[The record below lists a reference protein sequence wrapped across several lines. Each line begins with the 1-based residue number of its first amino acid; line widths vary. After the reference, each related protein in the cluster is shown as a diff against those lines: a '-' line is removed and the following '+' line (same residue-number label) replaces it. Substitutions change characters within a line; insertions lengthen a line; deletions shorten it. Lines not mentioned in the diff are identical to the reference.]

1 MKDLRQFIKTTIR
14 ECLNESRFEKR
25 DEEQYK
31 TCLMSDLTRMELIE
45 MFFNKVKTNP
55 NYNTDEPNLFK
66 LIDDWDGYDDQV
78 YIQNNLSDNEFIFW
92 EGWVDECWKGLYL
105 KPEYK
110 GLTKTDSIEKVIRDR
125 FPRIGQEFGFKI
137 KEFDYFI
144 HEDEFIM
151 KVVFYK

>member
-1 MKDLRQFIKTTIR
+1 MSQKNCYMCKNWEAANKLGFPNSEGLGLCYFINKI
-14 ECLNESRFEKR
+14 EKKQG
-25 DEEQYK
+25 DEIDTK
-31 TCLMSDLTRMELIE
+31 SV
-45 MFFNKVKTNP
+45 KVGFTVS
-55 NYNTDEPNLFK
+55 
-66 LIDDWDGYDDQV
+66 I
-78 YIQNNLSDNEFIFW
+78 IQNNLSDNEFIFW

-137 KEFDYFI
+137 KEYDYFK
-144 HEDEFIM
+144 HKGKFIM

>member
-1 MKDLRQFIKTTIR
+1 MKNLRKFITTTIR
-14 ECLNESRFEKR
+14 ELLIENRFEKR

-31 TCLMSDLTRMELIE
+31 TCLMSDLTRMELVE
-45 MFFNKVKTNP
+45 MFFNNVETNP
-55 NYNTDEPNLFK
+55 KYNMEEPNLFK

-78 YIQNNLSDNEFIFW
+78 YIQNKLSDIEFIFW
-92 EGWVDECWKGLYL
+92 EGWVDECWRGLYL

-110 GLTKTDSIEKVIRDR
+110 GLDKISSIKKVINER

-137 KEFDYFI
+137 KEFDYFK
-144 HEDEFIM
+144 HKGKFIM

>member
-1 MKDLRQFIKTTIR
+1 MENLKQFIKTTIR
-14 ECLNESRFEKR
+14 DFLNESRFEKR

-31 TCLMSDLTRMELIE
+31 NCLMSDLTRMELIE
-45 MFFNKVKTNP
+45 MFFNKVETNS

-105 KPEYK
+105 KPEYQ
-110 GLTKTDSIEKVIRDR
+110 GLTKTDSIERVIRDR
-125 FPRIGQEFGFKI
+125 FPRIGKEFGFKI
-137 KEFDYFI
+137 KEYNYFK
-144 HEDEFIM
+144 HKGKFIM